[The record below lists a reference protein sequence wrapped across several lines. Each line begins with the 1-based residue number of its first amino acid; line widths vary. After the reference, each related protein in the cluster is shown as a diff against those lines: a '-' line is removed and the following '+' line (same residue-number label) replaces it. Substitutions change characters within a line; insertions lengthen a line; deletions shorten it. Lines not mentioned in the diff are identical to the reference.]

1 MHPPETPPETPLDD
15 KTLETLEFPLVLER
29 LARHTAFSAGRQA
42 ALALRPV
49 SDRETVVRRQRETA
63 EAVQLD
69 RIGAEV
75 PLGGAHDVRALARNA
90 ERGQTLSASEMM
102 QVAAT
107 VRASQGA
114 QRALARLS
122 SEAPL
127 LATVAG
133 RIAALGPVRI
143 VIEEALDDRGEVID
157 SASPELRAIRRE
169 RGEVHERLQ
178 QRMQAMLNSPPI
190 RAALQDAIVTLRD
203 GRYVLP
209 VRSEARGAVRGVVHD
224 SSASG
229 ATIFVEPM
237 AVVDLGNRWRE
248 LQAQERHEVERIL
261 REISAAIGEAAADL
275 VDAVER
281 LAQIDVALAKAR
293 LAKALDAQALAQPG
307 VDQPWLVDAPSEL
320 RLVEARHPLLE
331 GEVVPVTIAC
341 GDGYRALLITGP
353 NTGGKTVA
361 LKTAGLLCAMALA
374 GLPVPAQEGT
384 QVPVYEQLFADIGDE
399 QSIEQSLSTF
409 SGHMTAI
416 IDIIERAGPRSLVLL
431 DELGAGTDPAEGG
444 ALAIA
449 IVDRLVA
456 AGATLIATTHHA
468 ELKLYAHQSDAVM
481 NASVEF
487 DVETLS
493 PTYHLRIGLPGQSNA
508 LAIASGLGMPPDVV
522 EQARAGVSTD
532 EREMEALLGELRSQ
546 LTAAEERAEHAAS
559 DRDEAERV
567 RAELEG
573 QLRALVADSD
583 QMREQ
588 ARERVHAEVRDAE
601 RLLERMRRRVEAAR
615 LEQAAA
621 DLQRAREA
629 AAALEP
635 DVEDGERPSGE
646 QPPAVAAAPPVPDV
660 ELRTGRAVWL
670 RGIPLPGEVLTEPDE
685 SGEFDVQLGALRTRA
700 RVQQVERVDARS
712 PAAVPAGTAPPPP
725 PVADEIEVRGQRVDE
740 ALPAIEQYLDRA
752 ARAGRSRVRL
762 IHGRGTGTLRR
773 AVRELLERHPLV
785 SRFETADS
793 REGGEGVTVAFLV
806 GTQ

>member
-1 MHPPETPPETPLDD
+1 MHPREMLSETPLDD

-29 LARHTAFSAGRQA
+29 LARHTAFSAGREA

-69 RIGAEV
+69 RIGADV
-75 PLGGAHDVRALARNA
+75 PLGGAHDVRALARGA
-90 ERGQTLSASEMM
+90 ERGQALSASEMM

-107 VRASQGA
+107 VRASQQV

-157 SASPELRAIRRE
+157 SASPELRTIRRE

-178 QRMQAMLNSPPI
+178 QRMQAMLNSPAI

-248 LQAQERHEVERIL
+248 LQAQERHEVDRIL
-261 REISAAIGEAAADL
+261 REISAAIGAAADDL
-275 VDAVER
+275 LDAVER
-281 LAQIDVALAKAR
+281 LAQLDVALAKAR
-293 LAKALDAQALAQPG
+293 LAKALDARALAQPG
-307 VDQPWLVDAPSEL
+307 LDQPWLVDAPSEL
-320 RLVEARHPLLE
+320 RLVEARHPLLG
-331 GEVVPVTIAC
+331 GEVVPVTIAV

-384 QVPVYEQLFADIGDE
+384 HVPVYEQLFADIGDE

-409 SGHMTAI
+409 SGHITAI
-416 IDIIERAGPRSLVLL
+416 VDIIERAGPRSLVLL

-456 AGATLIATTHHA
+456 AGAALIATTHHA
-468 ELKLYAHQSDAVM
+468 ELKLYAHQNEAVM

-508 LAIASGLGMPPDVV
+508 LAIAAGLGMPPDVV
-522 EQARAGVSTD
+522 EQAQAGVSTD
-532 EREMEALLGELRSQ
+532 EREMESLLGELRSQ
-546 LTAAEERAEHAAS
+546 LTAAEERAEHAAA

-567 RAELEG
+567 RTDLER
-573 QLRALVADSD
+573 QLRELVAESD

-601 RLLERMRRRVEAAR
+601 RLLDRMRRRVEAAR

-621 DLQRAREA
+621 DLERAREA

-635 DVEDGERPSGE
+635 DVDDRERPPRE
-646 QPPAVAAAPPVPDV
+646 QPPAVTVAPPAPDV
-660 ELRTGRAVWL
+660 ELRTGLAVWL
-670 RGIPLPGEVLTEPDE
+670 RGIPSPGEVLTEPDE

-700 RVQQVERVDARS
+700 RVQQVERVDERS
-712 PAAVPAGTAPPPP
+712 PAEVPAGTPPPP
-725 PVADEIEVRGQRVDE
+725 PPMADEIEVRGQRVDE
-740 ALPAIEQYLDRA
+740 ALPAVEQYLDRA
-752 ARAGRSRVRL
+752 ARAGHSRVRL

-773 AVRELLERHPLV
+773 AVRELLEHHPLV
-785 SRFETADS
+785 SRFETAD
-793 REGGEGVTVAFLV
+793 RGEGGEGVTVAFLV
-806 GTQ
+806 GTR